1 MKKYTDNQ
9 INKLKENKY
18 IIGIN
23 NNGNL
28 IYSPVFKLWAVKQ
41 RINYPYLTVRTIFE
55 MAGFDFNIISLD
67 NARRLLRD
75 WEKVFYNRGLG
86 YFYGEIEKY
95 NHKLA
100 NMKNDQDSESS
111 DTDIDEIVLENNE
124 LLKLILDCFSKLLK
138 VLNEK

>member
-9 INKLKENKY
+9 IKKIKENKY

-41 RINYPYLTVRTIFE
+41 RINYPYLTVRAIFE
-55 MAGFDFNIISLD
+55 MAGFDFDVISLD

-75 WEKVFYNRGLG
+75 WEKVFYTKGLE
-86 YFYGEIEKY
+86 YFYEEIEKY
-95 NHKLA
+95 NQKID
-100 NMKNDQDSESS
+100 NMKYEEDSEIS
-111 DTDIDEIVLENNE
+111 DVNIDEIILENNE
-124 LLKLILDCFSKLLK
+124 ILKLILDCFSKLLK